1 MPSSSSPTYTTINLE
16 MILLFTQG
24 VGPSDFFFFFE
35 TDKEIFFMTFFSSE
49 SSFLLLLFQISFN
62 FLRHSGKK
70 QHLKDQTNS

>member
-24 VGPSDFFFFFE
+24 VGPSDFFFE
-35 TDKEIFFMTFFSSE
+35 TDKKNFFHDFFSFE

>member
-24 VGPSDFFFFFE
+24 VGPSDFFLKLTKKFFS
-35 TDKEIFFMTFFSSE
+35 MTFFSSE